1 MYTVL
6 PYLYYTIRVS
16 EKKKK
21 KIYLLLKLTKILSIH
36 FTSRGGSSNDGIGPA
51 DEGGRASARGE
62 ERRRC
67 RHTEGGEGAVTLA
80 RRGRGG
86 GAGAR
91 REAAVH
97 EKALAV
103 ACDVGGGCQGRAQ
116 WVVQVGP
123 RKKPS
128 PSKQR
133 KP

>member
-1 MYTVL
+1 MMVSGL
-6 PYLYYTIRVS
+6 PTRRRADAVEERGS
-16 EKKKK
+16 A
-21 KIYLLLKLTKILSIH
+21 T
-36 FTSRGGSSNDGIGPA
+36 RGG
-51 DEGGRASARGE
+51 
-62 ERRRC
+62 
-67 RHTEGGEGAVTLA
+67 GAVTLA

>member
-51 DEGGRASARGE
+51 DEE
-62 ERRRC
+62 
-67 RHTEGGEGAVTLA
+67 A
-80 RRGRGG
+80 RRSVRRS
-86 GAGAR
+86 AAVARGAR
-91 REAAVH
+91 RVTRTRGGCGLGLEEACRSV
-97 EKALAV
+97 AV